1 MYGKGL
7 NKISG
12 LRSSQSSGRAN
23 QLLAKGSPVSKMGRA
38 SEVVILEGTQ
48 WAEIGKLWAAHS
60 APTVNVLGRVLC

>member
-23 QLLAKGSPVSKMGRA
+23 QLLAKGSPAQKLEVSKMGRA

-60 APTVNVLGRVLC
+60 APSECSW